1 MAVSSATR
9 KPSAS
14 CGGWVGGCREAIM
27 EILTETHQNEAA
39 TKVFNFEQT
48 ARVLTC

>member
-1 MAVSSATR
+1 
-9 KPSAS
+9 
-14 CGGWVGGCREAIM
+14 M
-27 EILTETHQNEAA
+27 EIPTENHKNEAA